1 MLKKWLKRLSGG
13 NILYYPGCVTRYA
26 LPEVQ
31 ERYERLLRQA
41 NIDFI
46 ILPGELQCCGSPVRR
61 AGYKQDFEQLKA
73 KNLETFARFSVNK
86 IITNCPGCYHTLKY
100 EYQLD
105 VYHTTQVLSEKGW
118 KPPDQFK
125 PDEKLSLTYHD
136 PCHLGRW
143 SDIYEEPRRLL
154 DQAGWQV
161 VELADNREM
170 SLCCGAGGGVKSNYP
185 DLANAI
191 AQARLAQVE
200 NGRLCTACPLCY
212 AHFKENA
219 GDIQVM
225 EFSEALIS
233 NRKERR

>member
-1 MLKKWLKRLSGG
+1 
-13 NILYYPGCVTRYA
+13 
-26 LPEVQ
+26 
-31 ERYERLLRQA
+31 
-41 NIDFI
+41 
-46 ILPGELQCCGSPVRR
+46 
-61 AGYKQDFEQLKA
+61 LKA
-73 KNLETFARFSVNK
+73 KNLETFARFSIGK

-105 VYHTTQVLSEKGW
+105 VCHTTQVLSK
-118 KPPDQFK
+118 KILTSRS
-125 PDEKLSLTYHD
+125 KLDRDAKLPITYHD
-136 PCHLGRW
+136 PCHLGRY

-161 VELADNREM
+161 VEMPDNREM

-191 AQARLAQVE
+191 AQARLAQVN

-219 GDIQVM
+219 GDVQVM
-225 EFSEALIS
+225 EFSETLLQDGE
-233 NRKERR
+233 ERH

>member
-1 MLKKWLKRLSGG
+1 MLKKWVNKLGGG
-13 NILYYPGCVTRYA
+13 NTLYYPGCVTRYA

-31 ERYERLLRQA
+31 ERYERLLRRA

-61 AGYKQDFEQLKA
+61 AGYYQDFERLKA
-73 KNLETFARFSVNK
+73 KNLETFARFSIGK

-105 VYHTTQVLSEKGW
+105 VCHTTQVLSK
-118 KPPDQFK
+118 KILTSRS
-125 PDEKLSLTYHD
+125 KLDRDAKLPITYHD
-136 PCHLGRW
+136 PCHLGRY

-161 VELADNREM
+161 VEMPDNREM

-191 AQARLAQVE
+191 AQARLAQVN

-219 GDIQVM
+219 GDVQVM
-225 EFSEALIS
+225 EFSETLLQDGE
-233 NRKERR
+233 ERH

>member
-1 MLKKWLKRLSGG
+1 MSGTNDCCGKRKSTLS
-13 NILYYPGCVTRYA
+13 
-26 LPEVQ
+26 
-31 ERYERLLRQA
+31 
-41 NIDFI
+41 F
-46 ILPGELQCCGSPVRR
+46 LPGELQCCGSPVRR
-61 AGYKQDFEQLKA
+61 AGYQQDFEQLKA

-118 KPPDQFK
+118 IPPDQFE
-125 PDEKLSLTYHD
+125 PDEKLSITYHD

-161 VELADNREM
+161 VELADNRTM

-185 DLANAI
+185 GSGQRDRSGPPGPGGKWSVMYGLPPM
-191 AQARLAQVE
+191 
-200 NGRLCTACPLCY
+200 LCPFQGKCRRY
-212 AHFKENA
+212 S
-219 GDIQVM
+219 GDGVQ
-225 EFSEALIS
+225 
-233 NRKERR
+233 

>member
-1 MLKKWLKRLSGG
+1 MFKKWLKKLGGG
-13 NILYYPGCVTRYA
+13 NTLYYPGCVTRYA

-31 ERYERLLRQA
+31 ERYERLLSRA

-46 ILPGELQCCGSPVRR
+46 ILPGELQCCGSPVKR
-61 AGYKQDFEQLKA
+61 AGYHQDFERLKA
-73 KNLETFARFSVNK
+73 RNLETSARFSIGK

-105 VYHTTQVLSEKGW
+105 VYHTTQVLSEKILTSRS
-118 KPPDQFK
+118 
-125 PDEKLSLTYHD
+125 KLERDVKLPITYHD

-161 VELADNREM
+161 VELPDNRAM

-191 AQARLAQVE
+191 AQARLAQVN

-219 GDIQVM
+219 GDVHVM
-225 EFSEALIS
+225 EFSEAMTS
-233 NRKERR
+233 GREEGR